1 MNTTEYL
8 DLKTR
13 SAVAQASRLC
23 RESTGLRK
31 GNTPRPP
38 SQPIPDHNSPPSAPL
53 QLPVPDPLPPTP
65 EFLAAA
71 AELGI
76 DFDPGD
82 VERLGRFLAIL
93 LDANS
98 RFNLTAITDPAE
110 AWRRHILDALT
121 LVPLL
126 ADLPENARVIDV
138 GTGGGVPGLPLAI
151 VMPALRFTL
160 LEATGKKCVYLR
172 QAAEALE
179 LKNVEVVNDR
189 AERAGQDA
197 KNHRERYDAAVIRA
211 VGAMAIIAEYALP
224 LVRKGGLVL
233 AVKGAKA
240 DEEVEAARLAI
251 GLLGGRV
258 ADIQTTPTGRIV
270 VLEKASLTPRDYPR
284 RDGEPAREPLG
295 VKPK

>member
-1 MNTTEYL
+1 
-8 DLKTR
+8 
-13 SAVAQASRLC
+13 
-23 RESTGLRK
+23 
-31 GNTPRPP
+31 
-38 SQPIPDHNSPPSAPL
+38 
-53 QLPVPDPLPPTP
+53 VPDPLPPTP

-126 ADLPENARVIDV
+126 AELPENARVIDV

-160 LEATGKKCVYLR
+160 LEATGKKCVHLR
-172 QAAEALE
+172 QSAEALE

-270 VLEKASLTPRDYPR
+270 VLEKASLTPRGYPR